1 MVPIKIISKFIVL
14 ILCSL
19 HLLVFRILIALPFE
33 YMNRV
38 NTTASVL
45 GLEEATEDSL
55 FYKQWNQNSVKIND
69 VDQCYRAN

>member
-1 MVPIKIISKFIVL
+1 MTRAVMAPIKIISKFIVL

-19 HLLVFRILIALPFE
+19 YHLVFRILIALQFE

-45 GLEEATEDSL
+45 ELEEVTVPRVL
-55 FYKQWNQNSVKIND
+55 HFINNETKT
-69 VDQCYRAN
+69 QRR